1 MTPNNTDDS
10 NNFTATDDP
19 KSYVITICMSVLGV
33 PGNVLVI
40 AVYIMKMTSSTRVYM
55 FALAVADL
63 AVCFCGIGLATLSY
77 DHVTLEVLLFCGHM
91 SLTFSM
97 MLLAFV
103 SIERLM
109 AVRRPHTF
117 SLCVHRA
124 KRALLVIAAAAA
136 LTAVVLTVARANR
149 YSGLLTFLPAVV
161 TLANIMVMFF
171 CYTLMAVTLLM
182 RAMYVRATVHAASM
196 PSVPSCSTAPVVNPV
211 ATKPEST
218 SERNSCQRNSLSRVK
233 QLTTK
238 HGKTAK
244 DITLLFII
252 TVVFFACWLPYWLAE
267 SGLDVP
273 SDVRRIY
280 ILNSV
285 VNPFIYSA
293 VSRMFR
299 GDVRQFN
306 QQMRSRLLFC
316 CK

>member
-1 MTPNNTDDS
+1 MTPNDTADS
-10 NNFTATDDP
+10 NNFTATDVP
-19 KSYVITICMSVLGV
+19 KSYVLTICMSVLGV

-40 AVYIMKMTSSTRVYM
+40 AVYILKMTSSTRVYM

-63 AVCFCGIGLATLSY
+63 VVCICGIGLAMLNF
-77 DHVTLEVLLFCGHM
+77 DHITEEVLVFCGHM

-103 SIERLM
+103 SLERLM

-136 LTAVVLTVARANR
+136 LTAIVLTVARANYNR
-149 YSGLLTFLPAVV
+149 MLLTFLPAVV
-161 TLANIMVMFF
+161 ILGNSVVMIFS
-171 CYTLMAVTLLM
+171 YTLMAVTLLM

-196 PSVPSCSTAPVVNPV
+196 PSVPSCSTAPAVNHV

-218 SERNSCQRNSLSRVK
+218 SESNISQRNPRIK

-252 TVVFFACWLPYWLAE
+252 TVVFFACWLPHWLSE

-299 GDVRQFN
+299 DDVRQFN

>member
-1 MTPNNTDDS
+1 MTPNDTTDS
-10 NNFTATDDP
+10 NNFTATDVQ
-19 KSYVITICMSVLGV
+19 KSFVLTIGMSVLGV

-63 AVCFCGIGLATLSY
+63 AVCISGIGLAMLNF
-77 DHVTLEVLLFCGHM
+77 DHITEEVLVFSGHM

-103 SIERLM
+103 SLERLM

-136 LTAVVLTVARANR
+136 LTALVLTVARANHNR
-149 YSGLLTFLPAVV
+149 MLLTFLPAFVILGNSVV
-161 TLANIMVMFF
+161 MIFS
-171 CYTLMAVTLLM
+171 YTLMAVTLLM
-182 RAMYVRATVHAASM
+182 RAMHVRATVHAASK
-196 PSVPSCSTAPVVNPV
+196 PSVPSCSTALAVNPV

-218 SERNSCQRNSLSRVK
+218 SERNICQRNSRTK

-252 TVVFFACWLPYWLAE
+252 TVVFFVCWLPHWLSE

-273 SDVRRIY
+273 KDVRRIY

-299 GDVRQFN
+299 DDVRQFN
-306 QQMRSRLLFC
+306 QQMRSKLLSC